1 LTSVSAGPGRGYLS
15 VMSQERA
22 LVLSVGSFV
31 LCGAFVLI
39 LFAMVDIKLSLS
51 IGPLIA
57 VAIAS
62 VWVYRDARDKDS

>member
-1 LTSVSAGPGRGYLS
+1 
-15 VMSQERA
+15 MSQERA

-31 LCGAFVLI
+31 LCAAFILI
-39 LFAMVDIKLSLS
+39 LFAMVDIELTLS

-62 VWVYRDARDKDS
+62 VWVYKDARRNDR

>member
-1 LTSVSAGPGRGYLS
+1 
-15 VMSQERA
+15 MSQERA

-31 LCGAFVLI
+31 LCAAFILI
-39 LFAMVDIKLSLS
+39 LFAMVDIKLIVS

-62 VWVYRDARDKDS
+62 VWVYKDARGDDT

>member
-1 LTSVSAGPGRGYLS
+1 
-15 VMSQERA
+15 MSQERA

-31 LCGAFVLI
+31 LCAGFILI
-39 LFAMVDIKLSLS
+39 LFAMVDIELALS

-62 VWVYRDARDKDS
+62 VWVYRDARSGDR

>member
-1 LTSVSAGPGRGYLS
+1 
-15 VMSQERA
+15 MSQERA

>member
-1 LTSVSAGPGRGYLS
+1 
-15 VMSQERA
+15 MSRDRA

-31 LCGAFVLI
+31 LFGAFILV
-39 LFAMVDIKLSLS
+39 LFAMVDIELTLS

-62 VWVYRDARDKDS
+62 ALVYKDARTPRS

>member
-1 LTSVSAGPGRGYLS
+1 
-15 VMSQERA
+15 MSRDRA

-31 LCGAFVLI
+31 LFGAFILV
-39 LFAMVDIKLSLS
+39 LFAMVDIELTLS

-62 VWVYRDARDKDS
+62 ALVYKDARGPDRS

>member
-1 LTSVSAGPGRGYLS
+1 MT
-15 VMSQERA
+15 QERA
-22 LVLSVGSFV
+22 IVLSVGSFI

-39 LFAMVDIKLSLS
+39 LFAMVDIELTLS

-62 VWVYRDARDKDS
+62 VWVYRDARSSDS

>member
-1 LTSVSAGPGRGYLS
+1 
-15 VMSQERA
+15 MSQERA

-31 LCGAFVLI
+31 LFGAFILI
-39 LFAMVDIKLSLS
+39 LFAMVDIELSLS

-62 VWVYRDARDKDS
+62 VWVYKDARGDDA

>member
-1 LTSVSAGPGRGYLS
+1 
-15 VMSQERA
+15 MSQERA
-22 LVLSVGSFV
+22 FVLSIGSFV
-31 LCGAFVLI
+31 LFGAFILI

-62 VWVYRDARDKDS
+62 VLVYRNARGPDRS

>member
-1 LTSVSAGPGRGYLS
+1 MT
-15 VMSQERA
+15 QERA

-31 LCGAFVLI
+31 LCAAFILI
-39 LFAMVDIKLSLS
+39 LFAMVDIALVLS

-62 VWVYRDARDKDS
+62 VWVYRDARHSDR

>member
-1 LTSVSAGPGRGYLS
+1 
-15 VMSQERA
+15 MSQERA

-31 LCGAFVLI
+31 LCAAFILI
-39 LFAMVDIKLSLS
+39 LFAMVDIALILS

-62 VWVYRDARDKDS
+62 FWVYKDARGDDT

>member
-1 LTSVSAGPGRGYLS
+1 
-15 VMSQERA
+15 MSQERA

-31 LCGAFVLI
+31 LCAAFILI
-39 LFAMVDIKLSLS
+39 LFAMVDIKLILS

-62 VWVYRDARDKDS
+62 VWVYKDARGDDT

>member
-1 LTSVSAGPGRGYLS
+1 
-15 VMSQERA
+15 MSQERA

-31 LCGAFVLI
+31 LFGAFILI
-39 LFAMVDIKLSLS
+39 LFAMVDIALTLS

-62 VWVYRDARDKDS
+62 VWVYRDARGDES